1 MKSNPLFNKVEGKS
15 LEEKLKKIHSKGNKK
30 RVKGTKMDQTE
41 KIPFKDFKRLDIR
54 IGTITTAEKI
64 PKAKNLLKLQVDLGD
79 EIGIRQLVA
88 GLASFRTPE
97 KLVNQRV
104 TVIVNLEPVKIR
116 GVLSNGMLLAAVEG
130 EELGLLIPDIQV
142 SNGTKVS

>member
-1 MKSNPLFNKVEGKS
+1 M
-15 LEEKLKKIHSKGNKK
+15 
-30 RVKGTKMDQTE
+30 
-41 KIPFKDFKRLDIR
+41 
-54 IGTITTAEKI
+54 
-64 PKAKNLLKLQVDLGD
+64 
-79 EIGIRQLVA
+79 
-88 GLASFRTPE
+88 ASFRTPE